1 LRRNAAII
9 AAGLAFENKE
19 ETMTKRIGF
28 IGLGLMGKPMARNL
42 MKSGFDL
49 IVHNRSRAAVDQ
61 LVSEGADPADSP
73 KEAAAAADVIIT
85 MLPEDSHVTEVVTAA
100 DGVTESIR
108 PDSVLVDMS
117 TISPT
122 TTRKLAKMVAARG
135 AHMLDAPVSGGVEAA
150 TEASL
155 TIMVGGKAEIFERV
169 LPVFQKL
176 GKNINHIGDHG
187 AGQVTKAAN
196 QIIVGLTIQAVAEA
210 LIFAKKSG
218 VDPVKVRRAIMGG
231 YAQSRV
237 LELHGQRM
245 LDRNFQPGGKVRSH
259 RKDLEI
265 VLSVAKEMGICLP
278 GTAMMSQLFNAVVAH
293 DGSDWDHSAIVTV
306 LESMSDVNVCPQ

>member
-1 LRRNAAII
+1 
-9 AAGLAFENKE
+9 
-19 ETMTKRIGF
+19 
-28 IGLGLMGKPMARNL
+28 

-49 IVHNRSRAAVDQ
+49 TVHNRSRAAVDE

-85 MLPEDSHVTEVVTAA
+85 MLPEDPHVTEVVSAA
-100 DGVTESIR
+100 DGVIESIR
-108 PDSVLVDMS
+108 QDAALVDMS

-122 TTRKLAKMVAARG
+122 TARRLAGIVASRG

-155 TIMVGGKAEIFERV
+155 TIMVGGKAKIFERV

-196 QIIVGLTIQAVAEA
+196 QIIVGLTLQAVAEA
-210 LIFAKKSG
+210 FIFAKKSG
-218 VDPVKVRRAIMGG
+218 VDPAKVRRAIMGG
-231 YAQSRV
+231 YAQSRI

-245 LDRNFQPGGKVRSH
+245 LDRNFQPGGKIKSH

-278 GTAMMSQLFNAVVAH
+278 GTSMISQLFNAVVAH
-293 DGSDWDHSAIVTV
+293 DGADWDHSAIVTV
-306 LESMSDVNVCPQ
+306 LESMSDVNVCPE

>member
-1 LRRNAAII
+1 
-9 AAGLAFENKE
+9 
-19 ETMTKRIGF
+19 MTKRIGF
-28 IGLGLMGKPMARNL
+28 VGLGLMGKPMVRNL
-42 MKSGFDL
+42 MQSGFDL

-61 LVSEGADPADSP
+61 LVSEGADPDASP
-73 KEAAAAADVIIT
+73 KEAAASADVIIT
-85 MLPEDSHVTEVVTAA
+85 MLPEDSHVTEVVSAA
-100 DGVTESIR
+100 DGVIESIR
-108 PDSVLVDMS
+108 QDAVLVDMS

-122 TTRKLAKMVAARG
+122 TARKLAEMVASRR

-150 TEASL
+150 AEGNL

-196 QIIVGLTIQAVAEA
+196 QIIVGLTLQAVAEA

-218 VDPVKVRRAIMGG
+218 VDPAKVRRAIMGG

-245 LDRNFQPGGKVRSH
+245 LERNFQPGGKIRSH
-259 RKDLEI
+259 RKDLNI
-265 VLSVAKEMGICLP
+265 VLAVAREMDICLP
-278 GTAMMSQLFNAVVAH
+278 GTAMISQLFNAVVAH
-293 DGSDWDHSAIVTV
+293 DGSDWDHSAVVTV
-306 LESMSDVNVCPQ
+306 LESMSDVNVCPE

>member
-19 ETMTKRIGF
+19 DKMTKRIGF

>member
-1 LRRNAAII
+1 
-9 AAGLAFENKE
+9 
-19 ETMTKRIGF
+19 MTKRIGF

-61 LVSEGADPADSP
+61 LVSEGADSADSP
-73 KEAAAAADVIIT
+73 KEAAASADVIIT
-85 MLPEDSHVTEVVTAA
+85 MLPEDPHVTEVVSAA
-100 DGVTESIR
+100 NGVTESIR
-108 PDSVLVDMS
+108 QDAVLVDMS

-122 TTRKLAKMVAARG
+122 TTRRLAAMVAARG

-196 QIIVGLTIQAVAEA
+196 QIIVGLTLQAVAEA

-218 VDPVKVRRAIMGG
+218 VDPAKVRRAIMGG

-245 LDRNFQPGGKVRSH
+245 LERNFQPGGKITSH
-259 RKDLEI
+259 RKDINI
-265 VLSVAKEMGICLP
+265 VLTVAKEMDICLP
-278 GTAMMSQLFNAVVAH
+278 GTAMISQLFNAVVAH
-293 DGSDWDHSAIVTV
+293 DGADWDHSAIVTV
-306 LESMSDVNVCPQ
+306 LESMSDVKVGPE

>member
-1 LRRNAAII
+1 
-9 AAGLAFENKE
+9 
-19 ETMTKRIGF
+19 MTKRIGF

-73 KEAAAAADVIIT
+73 KEAAASADVIIT
-85 MLPEDSHVTEVVTAA
+85 MLPEDPHVTEVVSAA

-108 PDSVLVDMS
+108 QDAVLVDMS

-122 TTRKLAKMVAARG
+122 TTRRLAAMVAARG

-176 GKNINHIGDHG
+176 GKNINHIGNHG

-196 QIIVGLTIQAVAEA
+196 QIIVGLTLQAV
-210 LIFAKKSG
+210 
-218 VDPVKVRRAIMGG
+218 
-231 YAQSRV
+231 
-237 LELHGQRM
+237 ELHGQRM
-245 LDRNFQPGGKVRSH
+245 LDHNFQPGGKVTSH

-265 VLSVAKEMGICLP
+265 VLSVAREMDICLP
-278 GTAMMSQLFNAVVAH
+278 GTAMISQLFNAVVAH
-293 DGSDWDHSAIVTV
+293 DGADWDHSAILTV
-306 LESMSDVNVCPQ
+306 LESMSDVKMCPE

>member
-1 LRRNAAII
+1 
-9 AAGLAFENKE
+9 
-19 ETMTKRIGF
+19 MTKRIGF
-28 IGLGLMGKPMARNL
+28 IGLGLMGKPMVRNL

-61 LVSEGADPADSP
+61 LVSEGAQPADSP
-73 KEAAAAADVIIT
+73 KEAAATADVIIT
-85 MLPEDSHVTEVVTAA
+85 MLPEDPHVTDVVSAA
-100 DGVTESIR
+100 DGVIESIR
-108 PDSVLVDMS
+108 QNAVLVDMS

-122 TTRKLAKMVAARG
+122 TARRLAEMVEARG

-150 TEASL
+150 TEGSL

-169 LPVFQKL
+169 KPVFQKL

-196 QIIVGLTIQAVAEA
+196 QIIVGLTLQAVAEA

-218 VDPVKVRRAIMGG
+218 VDPAKVRRAIMGG

-245 LDRNFQPGGKVRSH
+245 LDRNFKPGGKVKFH

-265 VLSVAKEMGICLP
+265 VLSVAKEMRICLP
-278 GTAMMSQLFNAVVAH
+278 GTAMISQLFNGVMAH

-306 LESMSDVNVCPQ
+306 LESMSDVVVCPD